1 MCGEKSKYKK
11 VRKEEMGT
19 IILARYEGIVKGVGD
34 IRYLSL

>member
-1 MCGEKSKYKK
+1 

-19 IILARYEGIVKGVGD
+19 IILARNEGIGKGVGG